1 MVFPEGFRGGVVFI
15 MRLIDADALLYRLA
29 DYQLQESPGWGA
41 NGYGNSYAYE
51 AITNCMDAIESAPT
65 IEPERN
71 NDAIWQALG
80 KVYNMPGLPDEAYSI
95 IGDVML
101 ALGEPDRKTGRWIKP
116 KGMMPPEHHGHYE
129 CSECGAWA
137 GRNWLKPWK
146 EIQLSNFCPNCG
158 AKMEG
163 GE

>member
-1 MVFPEGFRGGVVFI
+1 
-15 MRLIDADALLYRLA
+15 MRLVDADALLYRLA

-41 NGYGNSYAYE
+41 TGWGNSYAYE

-65 IEPERN
+65 IEPER
-71 NDAIWQALG
+71 
-80 KVYNMPGLPDEAYSI
+80 
-95 IGDVML
+95 
-101 ALGEPDRKTGRWIKP
+101 KTGRWIKP

-129 CSECGAWA
+129 CSICGAWA

-158 AKMEG
+158 AKMEVK
-163 GE
+163 E